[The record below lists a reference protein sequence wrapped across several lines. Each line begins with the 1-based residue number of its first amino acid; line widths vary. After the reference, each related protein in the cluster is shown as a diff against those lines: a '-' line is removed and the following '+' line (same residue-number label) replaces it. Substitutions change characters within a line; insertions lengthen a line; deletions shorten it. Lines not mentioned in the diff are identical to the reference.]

1 MPDINGPEICKAIQ
15 KMVQEIEVVLIT
27 QPHIICCTALAYS
40 DEAFYRRAMEAGMDD
55 FLTKPI
61 VFEQIRQLL
70 L

>member
-1 MPDINGPEICKAIQ
+1 
-15 KMVQEIEVVLIT
+15 MVQEVEGVLIA
-27 QPHIICCTALAYS
+27 QPHITCCTAYS
-40 DEAFYRRAMEAGMDD
+40 EDAFYKRAMEAGMDD